1 VKFTEPLPEAT
12 TVPLNPR
19 GPRLGV
25 TVEPFVTPLTS
36 EASRWSV
43 RTGWGTTSEIVAVL
57 EAPLREAV
65 MVAVCAEESVVV
77 LTVNVTVVEFPATI
91 TEAGSANGAALSER
105 ETVVPPAG
113 AGLEIVT
120 VQVVFE
126 LAASFAAAHCSE
138 ETVVGTTRDKGRDW
152 VEPLREAVMTTP
164 RSAENDLAVALKVA
178 LLAPAGMVRD
188 AGTVTLAELE
198 LKPTVTG
205 WVAAPLNPIVQR
217 IVPPGFNIPRLQ
229 VSELSVTMA
238 GGTTRDKGRDWVEP
252 LREAVRMTPR
262 FAKNDLAVALKVTL
276 LAPAGMETDAGTV
289 TLAELELKPI
299 VTGWVATPLNRAVQR
314 IVPPGFNI
322 PRLQV
327 SELSVTMA
335 GAGTVTVAPADEM
348 EIAAPAKEAS
358 TALLRPIA
366 DVLPPAATVI
376 ETVAAVPFAMVFE
389 FSPVARHVYAFA
401 LPAQVIDLLA
411 DSSADPG
418 ATVKVVRFAA
428 G

>member
-1 VKFTEPLPEAT
+1 
-12 TVPLNPR
+12 
-19 GPRLGV
+19 
-25 TVEPFVTPLTS
+25 
-36 EASRWSV
+36 
-43 RTGWGTTSEIVAVL
+43 
-57 EAPLREAV
+57 

-205 WVAAPLNPIVQR
+205 WVA
-217 IVPPGFNIPRLQ
+217 
-229 VSELSVTMA
+229 
-238 GGTTRDKGRDWVEP
+238 
-252 LREAVRMTPR
+252 
-262 FAKNDLAVALKVTL
+262 
-276 LAPAGMETDAGTV
+276 
-289 TLAELELKPI
+289 
-299 VTGWVATPLNRAVQR
+299 TPLSRAVQR